1 MVHVAEKSV
10 RTDGTV
16 GDSGRPEVEQLGE
29 QVVEDLIGDRVR
41 AELVKG
47 GSRHGASDQDGVVA
61 RPDLRRTD
69 HLRHP
74 GARPRRELRDRRLVL
89 DLLDPGQADGRSRV
103 PIHDEPVHLAE
114 ELGVRS
120 VPAVERHDQGLPRVR
135 DDEVVGGT
143 PGLIPG
149 RLRRN
154 RIDPDRRERHAQ
166 FLTGGQAERRAPA
179 EVDGSGHAPTD
190 RHAAEDVGRKA
201 MARHDG
207 RQHGE
212 EHDELDEA
220 LHGPRQVRKP
230 CRRDAE
236 RQSHVQDGEAQHVAV
251 ELDAAWSPATRPERE
266 DEDSADDECPD
277 GRGCEIPHHHP
288 ALGQAGHH
296 EEERDRPERSADPK
310 ESHQPADAVGRRAQ
324 YVRDHVF
331 GVRVGSEDQHRTEH
345 RQGGEDQPNAVG
357 PPAPPLA
364 VADGA
369 KKMARPALRADF
381 VAEGDSVRGGICVAT
396 AVSRTA
402 NGRRRQSRP
411 VTMLPLRSQR
421 SSGAERRI
429 AWTPAAGG
437 PQPDSPSKS
446 WANRLTRSDES
457 FKSERC
463 TPRRDAQ
470 RFLSFRVTERLSTVR
485 TG

>member
-1 MVHVAEKSV
+1 M

-29 QVVEDLIGDRVR
+29 QVVEDLIGDRVG
-41 AELVKG
+41 AELVKR

-89 DLLDPGQADGRSRV
+89 NLLDSGQADGRSRV

-114 ELGVRS
+114 ELGVRR
-120 VPAVERHDQGLPRVR
+120 VPAVERHDQGLSRVR
-135 DDEVVGGT
+135 DDGVVGGT
-143 PGLIPG
+143 PGLIPR

-154 RIDPDRRERHAQ
+154 RIDPDRRKRHAQ
-166 FLTGGQAERRAPA
+166 FLTGGQPERRAPA

-207 RQHGE
+207 REHGE

-220 LHGPRQVRKP
+220 LHGPRQVGKP

-251 ELDAAWSPATRPERE
+251 ELDAPWSPATRPERE

-288 ALGQAGHH
+288 AFGQAGHH

-310 ESHQPADAVGRRAQ
+310 EGHQPADAVGRGAQ
-324 YVRDHVF
+324 HVGNHVF

-345 RQGGEDQPNAVG
+345 GQGGEDQPDAVG

-364 VADGA
+364 VADGGEEDGPP
-369 KKMARPALRADF
+369 RPASRF
-381 VAEGDSVRGGICVAT
+381 RCRGG
-396 AVSRTA
+396 
-402 NGRRRQSRP
+402 
-411 VTMLPLRSQR
+411 L
-421 SSGAERRI
+421 
-429 AWTPAAGG
+429 G
-437 PQPDSPSKS
+437 P
-446 WANRLTRSDES
+446 
-457 FKSERC
+457 
-463 TPRRDAQ
+463 
-470 RFLSFRVTERLSTVR
+470 
-485 TG
+485 TGDLCGHYYL